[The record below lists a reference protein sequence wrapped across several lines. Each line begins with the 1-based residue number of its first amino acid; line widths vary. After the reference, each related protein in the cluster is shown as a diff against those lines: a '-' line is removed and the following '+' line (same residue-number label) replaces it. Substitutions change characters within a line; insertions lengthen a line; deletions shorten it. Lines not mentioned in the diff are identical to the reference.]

1 MRSSRRRVR
10 SSRVT
15 RALLAD
21 VEAARLA
28 ASCASYAPNTPSPSQ
43 SPAELELEPLAV
55 VADPD
60 HESGFVVI
68 MGNQQ
73 TVYVG
78 KIKASQAAKFLGLKD
93 RVTRAECPN
102 DGIKPIANRSLYVT
116 HE

>member
-1 MRSSRRRVR
+1 MPTTKFTV
-10 SSRVT
+10 VGM
-15 RALLAD
+15 LNHPGKPKLF
-21 VEAARLA
+21 
-28 ASCASYAPNTPSPSQ
+28 
-43 SPAELELEPLAV
+43 EPLAV

-73 TVYVG
+73 TVG

-93 RVTRAECPN
+93 RITRAERQTMASNP
-102 DGIKPIANRSLYVT
+102 ANRSLCVT

>member
-1 MRSSRRRVR
+1 MPTTKFTV
-10 SSRVT
+10 VGM
-15 RALLAD
+15 LNHPGKPKLF
-21 VEAARLA
+21 
-28 ASCASYAPNTPSPSQ
+28 
-43 SPAELELEPLAV
+43 EPLAV

-73 TVYVG
+73 TVG

-93 RVTRAECPN
+93 RVTRAECQTMASNP
-102 DGIKPIANRSLYVT
+102 ANRSLYVT

>member
-1 MRSSRRRVR
+1 M
-10 SSRVT
+10 
-15 RALLAD
+15 
-21 VEAARLA
+21 EAARLA

-73 TVYVG
+73 TVG

-93 RVTRAECPN
+93 RVTRAECQTMASNP
-102 DGIKPIANRSLYVT
+102 ANRSSLHVYVT